1 MQTRSG
7 DTSPKTCA
15 PGACPRGMS
24 PNPSHVRRAARQNGH
39 RLGLASRGALGC
51 ADPSLTGCTP
61 VCPLSLALRRLRL
74 LQRVPPAHSGHATLR
89 AATPK
94 SDCVSTS
101 ASLRS
106 KLGLA
111 SARLGLYARSAFG
124 VAARCLACGAA
135 PPTEDRALGRPNSA
149 WAEFLRR
156 LPPSLHPCLG
166 ARVHRGFG
174 LNGLAPSLFFCVA
187 WRRFALPCSQKKAT
201 VPIRALR
208 SLNPKSVVASRL
220 AESAK
225 FEILALSENQ
235 IQKRL
240 GRGREAGKAARRRKR
255 LGQFLAHSSSALF
268 ERKNDV

>member
-1 MQTRSG
+1 MQTRPG

-15 PGACPRGMS
+15 SGACLRGMS
-24 PNPSHVRRAARQNGH
+24 PNPSHVGRAARQNGH

-61 VCPLSLALRRLRL
+61 VCPLSLAFRRLRL
-74 LQRVPPAHSGHATLR
+74 LQRAPSAHSGHATLR

-101 ASLRS
+101 ALLRS

-124 VAARCLACGAA
+124 VAARSLACGAT

-156 LPPSLHPCLG
+156 LPPSPTPRLG
-166 ARVHRGFG
+166 AREPERLRPERPRPIALF
-174 LNGLAPSLFFCVA
+174 LCRMASL
-187 WRRFALPCSQKKAT
+187 RFALLAKKGDGSR
-201 VPIRALR
+201 RALWR
-208 SLNPKSVVASRL
+208 SPNPKSVVASRL
-220 AESAK
+220 AESAE
-225 FEILALSENQ
+225 FGILALSENQ
-235 IQKRL
+235 IQKLL
-240 GRGREAGKAARRRKR
+240 GSVVGGGESGAAAQAPWAIFSVLFGK
-255 LGQFLAHSSSALF
+255 
-268 ERKNDV
+268 E